1 MVYGKRPKTQAEAG
15 VNLVKSHLMENKTAG
30 EALRSINNKMRLASR
45 FAPIGNS
52 ESSEGDENEGQGTS
66 EDEAYNRN
74 TVNVESGESIYKL
87 DKNLVGDIDTDFDPS
102 KLMYILQSTEEEV
115 KATAA
120 AKK

>member
-1 MVYGKRPKTQAEAG
+1 
-15 VNLVKSHLMENKTAG
+15 MESKTAG
-30 EALRSINNKMRLASR
+30 EALRSINNKMRNASR
-45 FAPIGNS
+45 FAPVGGTD
-52 ESSEGDENEGQGTS
+52 SSEGEDLGSEGS
-66 EDEAYNRN
+66 YNRN

>member
-1 MVYGKRPKTQAEAG
+1 
-15 VNLVKSHLMENKTAG
+15 MESKTAG

-45 FAPIGNS
+45 FAPVGGTD
-52 ESSEGDENEGQGTS
+52 SSEGEEGPGS
-66 EDEAYNRN
+66 EGSYNRN

-102 KLMYILQSTEEEV
+102 KLMYILQSSEDEV

-120 AKK
+120 ARKQRAGQGANNRRTKLNEK

>member
-15 VNLVKSHLMENKTAG
+15 VNLVKSHLMESKTAG

>member
-15 VNLVKSHLMENKTAG
+15 VNLVKSHLMESKTAG
-30 EALRSINNKMRLASR
+30 EALRSINNKMRQASR
-45 FAPIGNS
+45 FAPVGGTD
-52 ESSEGDENEGQGTS
+52 SSEGDDVGSEGS
-66 EDEAYNRN
+66 YNRN
-74 TVNVESGESIYKL
+74 IVNESGESIYKL

-102 KLMYILQSTEEEV
+102 KLMYILQSSEDEV